1 MNNSHQNARSQQAT
15 LLKRACFAF
24 LIVAGMSFS
33 CFGQLYENT
42 TTQVVLPDG
51 TVEPGSTSQTYTW
64 TACANDSLIVV
75 ECWGGGGG
83 GSKAVTFS
91 TSVSGGGGGAYVRD
105 TIVVTPGAQ
114 YTVYVGGGG
123 EGWQRG
129 DVPALGGGTTDQPQ
143 RPGRPSFFLDN
154 STGDTLVKAAGG
166 MSPRTAVTHTGLSY
180 GGQVADCIF
189 SSKGIAYAGGW
200 GAAPASSISGGGGGG
215 AGSDGPGND
224 ATGNIGGPARTFGGG
239 KGADGIAASNNGVT
253 GSTWGGGGSG
263 GSRGSG
269 GNPSS
274 NPERDGG
281 FGAHG
286 AVRVTRF
293 NDTLSLSDGSCLPTP
308 LPVELISFSS
318 QCENEVVDLKWST
331 ASELN
336 SSHYSLQNSR
346 DGINWVEVT
355 EIQAAGTSNHT
366 INYSYQDNTVSSL
379 SYYRLMQV
387 DFDGAMQIYGPISA
401 QCESNNSSIKV
412 YPNPSNGHFTMDIS
426 SDVQEENAQVM
437 IYNTNGQSVYQQT
450 VNLSKGTNSLFFEKS
465 ALKTGIYFIRID
477 AKNIKLLPQKLIIY

>member
-33 CFGQLYENT
+33 CFGQLYVNETPQIIQENNS
-42 TTQVVLPDG
+42 G
-51 TVEPGSTSQTYTW
+51 IEGSTSITETW
-64 TACANDSLIVV
+64 TACPTDSLIVV

-83 GSKAVTFS
+83 GSRSQTLNRAVT
-91 TSVSGGGGGAYVRD
+91 GGGGGAYARD
-105 TIVVTPGAQ
+105 TIVVVPGNT
-114 YTVYVGGGG
+114 YTISVGGGG
-123 EGWQRG
+123 EGWQWYG
-129 DVPALGGGTTDQPQ
+129 IGPGTDDQIQ
-143 RPGRPSFFLDN
+143 RPGRPSFFIED
-154 STGDTLVKAAGG
+154 SSGDTLVKAAGG
-166 MSPRTAVTHTGLSY
+166 ISARTNRVENFAPWGF
-180 GGQVADCIF
+180 GGQVDDCIISANGVAF
-189 SSKGIAYAGGW
+189 AGGN
-200 GAAPASSISGGGGGG
+200 GANPTAGSISGGGGGG
-215 AGSDGPGND
+215 AGSNGPGSNGT
-224 ATGNIGGPARTFGGG
+224 AGIGGIGALDGGG
-239 KGADGIAASNNGVT
+239 DGANGVT
-253 GSTWGGGGSG
+253 SNNFGATGLAWGGGGSG
-263 GSRGSG
+263 GYRGG
-269 GNPSS
+269 GSAGQR
-274 NPERDGG
+274 EGG

-286 AVRVTRF
+286 AVRITRITALT
-293 NDTLSLSDGSCLPTP
+293 NSEGVCITP

-331 ASELN
+331 ASEHN

-346 DGINWVEVT
+346 DGINWVEVA
-355 EIQAAGTSNHT
+355 EIQAAGTSNQT
-366 INYSYQDNTVSSL
+366 IHYSYQDNTVSSL

>member
-1 MNNSHQNARSQQAT
+1 MNNSHQNALSQQAT

-24 LIVAGMSFS
+24 LIVAGVSSS

-42 TTQVVLPDG
+42 TVQIVRANNTIP
-51 TVEPGSTSQTYTW
+51 EGSTSQEYTW

-83 GSKAVTFS
+83 GARSQTFNS
-91 TSVSGGGGGAYVRD
+91 PTAGGGGGAYTRD
-105 TIVVTPGAQ
+105 TIVVTPGAT
-114 YTVYVGGGG
+114 YTVTVGGGG
-123 EGWQRG
+123 EGWQEG
-129 DVPALGGGTTDQPQ
+129 GLGAGTVDQQQ
-143 RPGRPSFFLDN
+143 RPGRPSFFAT
-154 STGDTLVKAAGG
+154 SGGVILVLAAGG
-166 MSPRTAVTHTGLSY
+166 RSSRTANTHNGNSS

-189 SSKGIAYAGGW
+189 STNGVAYAGGR
-200 GAAPASSISGGGGGG
+200 GGVPASSRSGGGGGC
-215 AGSDGPGND
+215 AGSDGPGDD
-224 ATGNIGGPARTFGGG
+224 ATGNIGGAGETFGGG
-239 KGADGIAASNNGVT
+239 KGADGVAVNNMGAT
-253 GSTWGGGGSG
+253 GENWGGGGSG
-263 GSRGSG
+263 GHRAGG
-269 GNPSS
+269 GNP
-274 NPERDGG
+274 ERPGG

-293 NDTLSLSDGSCLPTP
+293 NDTLSLSDGSCLP

-366 INYSYQDNTVSSL
+366 INYSYRDNTVSSL